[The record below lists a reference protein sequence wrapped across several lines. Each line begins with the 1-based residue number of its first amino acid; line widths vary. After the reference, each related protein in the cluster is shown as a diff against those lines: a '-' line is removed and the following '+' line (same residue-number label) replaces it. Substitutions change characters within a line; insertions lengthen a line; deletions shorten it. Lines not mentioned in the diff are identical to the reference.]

1 MNAKTALPRDESRGG
16 KWLRVALVLLVIGAL
31 AYGYHALDL
40 GRLADRR
47 QIGAHLAELRL
58 WQAEAGLWGMA
69 EFALA
74 GTAVIILNV
83 PCVLV
88 ILAAATLY
96 GALGGIVMGI
106 VTLNLASV
114 LIYLIGRHLGRAM
127 IMRVFGRAM
136 HPMEHHFGNRGLISV
151 IHLRLLFFAL
161 PPVNW
166 FLAVMNLRLR
176 DLTLGTLIGSL
187 PKIALY
193 AWLGDVVID
202 KLAYHPEQLHWY
214 SPELLTPMLAGI
226 VLSLLLRFADRRWIS
241 PRAEQA

>member
-1 MNAKTALPRDESRGG
+1 MSVKTALPAGESGRGR
-16 KWLRVALVLLVIGAL
+16 WLRVALVLLVLVAL

-40 GRLADRR
+40 GRLADRQ
-47 QIGAHLAELRL
+47 QIGAHLAALRL
-58 WQAEAGLWGMA
+58 WQANAGLWGMA

-74 GTAVIILNV
+74 GTAVIVLNV

-88 ILAAATLY
+88 VLAAAALY

-106 VTLNLASV
+106 ITLNLASV
-114 LIYLIGRHLGRAM
+114 LIYLIGRHLGRAT
-127 IMRVFGRAM
+127 IMRIFGRAM
-136 HPMEHHFGNRGLISV
+136 HPVERHFGNRGLISV

-176 DLTLGTLIGSL
+176 DLTLGTLLGSL
-187 PKIALY
+187 PKIVLY
-193 AWLGDVVID
+193 AWLGDAVID
-202 KLAYHPEQLHWY
+202 KLAHHPEQLHWY

-226 VLSLLLRFADRRWIS
+226 VLSLLLRFADRRWIT
-241 PRAEQA
+241 PRAERA

>member
-1 MNAKTALPRDESRGG
+1 MSAKMAAPDGESGRGR
-16 KWLRVALVLLVIGAL
+16 WVRVALVLLVLGAL

-40 GRLADRR
+40 GRLADR
-47 QIGAHLAELRL
+47 QQMGAHLAELRL

-96 GALGGIVMGI
+96 GALGGIAMGI

-136 HPMEHHFGNRGLISV
+136 HPVERHFGHRGLISV